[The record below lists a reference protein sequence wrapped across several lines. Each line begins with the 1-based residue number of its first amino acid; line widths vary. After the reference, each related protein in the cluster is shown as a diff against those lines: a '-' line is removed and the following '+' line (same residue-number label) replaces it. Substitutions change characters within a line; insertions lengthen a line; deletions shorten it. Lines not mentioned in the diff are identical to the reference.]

1 MKIRLGELRRIIREA
16 AGSAQLN
23 TDELAAMLTENDN
36 GAKVVVYHP
45 MPIENMMRKLPGDV
59 VDRSPELMAK
69 LKEYMVGWV
78 QVVKPKDPCWDA
90 MMIASIAGP
99 GKLMYGIGYALS
111 PSGLL
116 ISDRD
121 SMTNVAVSAWRNM
134 SAKGTRGKK
143 KLDNVTEPETPDPAD
158 DCVVLKDDFLN
169 YAYEAQGW
177 EMGVLETMNDNHE
190 AVIARV
196 TKGGILSR
204 DEVEKVLNE
213 AGLSY
218 WRTRYRAAW

>member
-1 MKIRLGELRRIIREA
+1 MKIRLGDLRRIIRET
-16 AGSAQLN
+16 AGSLQLN
-23 TDELAAMLTENDN
+23 TDELAAMLAEDER
-36 GAKVVVYHP
+36 GARVVVYHP
-45 MPIENMMRKLPGDV
+45 IPIENMMRKFPGDV
-59 VDRSPELMAK
+59 VDRSPELTAK
-69 LKEYMVGWV
+69 VKKYVVGWV
-78 QVVKPKDPCWDA
+78 QVMKPEDPCWNA

-121 SMTNVAVSAWRNM
+121 SMTSVAVSAWRNM

-143 KLDNVTEPETPDPAD
+143 KLDDVNAPSTPEPVD
-158 DCVVLKDDFLN
+158 DCKVLKDDFLN

-177 EMGVLETMNDNHE
+177 EMGALEAMHDNHE
-190 AVIARV
+190 AVIARA
-196 TKGGILSR
+196 TKGGILTR
-204 DEVEKVLNE
+204 EEVEKVLNE

>member
-1 MKIRLGELRRIIREA
+1 MKIRLGDLRRIIREA
-16 AGSAQLN
+16 ADGASLN
-23 TDELAAMLTENDN
+23 TDELAAMLIEEDS
-36 GAKVVVYHP
+36 GARVVVYHP
-45 MPIENMMRKLPGDV
+45 VPVENMMRKLPGDV
-59 VDRSPELMAK
+59 ITLSPDLMGK
-69 LKEYMVGWV
+69 LKSYVVGWV
-78 QVVKPKDPCWDA
+78 KVVKPTDPCWDA

-111 PSGLL
+111 PSSLL

-134 SAKGTRGKK
+134 STKGTRGKK
-143 KLDNVTEPETPDPAD
+143 KLDDVDAPSTPEPVD
-158 DCVVLKDDFLN
+158 DCKVLKDDFLN

-177 EMGVLETMNDNHE
+177 EMSVLETMNDNHE
-190 AVIARV
+190 AVIARI

-204 DEVEKVLNE
+204 EEVEKALDT